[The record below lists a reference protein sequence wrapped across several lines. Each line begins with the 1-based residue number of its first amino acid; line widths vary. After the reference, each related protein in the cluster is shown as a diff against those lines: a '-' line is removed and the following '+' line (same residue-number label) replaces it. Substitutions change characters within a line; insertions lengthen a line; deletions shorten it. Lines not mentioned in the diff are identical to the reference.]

1 MDCLSLE
8 SFGIICELDQR
19 EFWCPPYI
27 EEDKQKFLHPFSHY
41 VCHTF
46 CNMNSC
52 ISVERLCEMVFLA
65 SVLPDISCSGVTIER
80 TV

>member
-27 EEDKQKFLHPFSHY
+27 EEDKQKFLHPFSH
-41 VCHTF
+41 
-46 CNMNSC
+46 
-52 ISVERLCEMVFLA
+52 
-65 SVLPDISCSGVTIER
+65 
-80 TV
+80 